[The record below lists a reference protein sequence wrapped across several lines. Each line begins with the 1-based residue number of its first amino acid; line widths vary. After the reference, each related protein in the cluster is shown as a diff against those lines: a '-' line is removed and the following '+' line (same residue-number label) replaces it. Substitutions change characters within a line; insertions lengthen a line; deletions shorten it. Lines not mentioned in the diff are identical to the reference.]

1 MNDLWDAALADNGVF
16 RLIHLKV
23 KRQRDRPRRGATQE
37 KVYWSV
43 IDVSL
48 EEMGANPVVD
58 ELKRVQAQLKWLK
71 LVSGIIAVAIGVLI
85 ALWVAHLWR

>member
-1 MNDLWDAALADNGVF
+1 MNDLWDGALAGNDVL

-23 KRQRDRPRRGATQE
+23 KRQRDRPRRAATQE

-48 EEMGANPVVD
+48 EEMGANPVVV
-58 ELKRVQAQLKWLK
+58 ELQRVQAQLKSLTR
-71 LVSGIIAVAIGVLI
+71 LSAIIVVAIGVSIGLGI
-85 ALWVAHLWR
+85 AHLWR

>member
-1 MNDLWDAALADNGVF
+1 MNDLWDAAIMGNGVL

-23 KRQRDRPRRGATQE
+23 KRQSDRPRRAGTQE

-48 EEMGANPVVD
+48 EEMGANPIVV
-58 ELKRVQAQLKWLK
+58 ELQRVQAQLKSLTR
-71 LVSGIIAVAIGVLI
+71 LSAIIVVAIGVSIGLGI
-85 ALWVAHLWR
+85 AHLWG